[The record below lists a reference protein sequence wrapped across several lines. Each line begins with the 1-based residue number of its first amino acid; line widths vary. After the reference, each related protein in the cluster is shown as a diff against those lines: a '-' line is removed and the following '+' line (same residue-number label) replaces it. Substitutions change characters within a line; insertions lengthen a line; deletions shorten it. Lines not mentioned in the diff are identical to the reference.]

1 MLGIFLIVSYN
12 IAAMNMYD
20 VTILLKPTLSEE
32 GRIGWTEKL
41 EKTVKAL
48 EGKTGKVTEMGKKQM
63 AYKIQ
68 NFSEADYLNLSLE
81 LGTAQVLQLERKL
94 AVDKEVLRHLIV
106 KAE

>member
-1 MLGIFLIVSYN
+1 
-12 IAAMNMYD
+12 MNSYD

-32 GRIGWTEKL
+32 GRTGWTGKL

-48 EGKTGKVTEMGKKQM
+48 EGKAGKITEMGKKQM

-81 LGTAQVLQLERKL
+81 LGAGQVLQLERKL